1 MNIIQQQELLKDLS
15 DRDIAGEMQQPSGN
29 VPLYLVAGEAKRRAD
44 LRQRFKAEQSGPPP
58 TSTVQEDLLNSIM
71 ASQMPATGIAQGIQP
86 QQTPMATPPQQ
97 MAMAPQPQQMP
108 AIEPTGE
115 APMEQ
120 IPQAQGIMAGQQGG
134 MAQGFAGGGLV
145 REDRKYA
152 NGVSV
157 SPIDAYFNQGKVTT
171 NPGLVTNVNKKGDTL
186 TRQARY
192 LLQQEEIDRQKAL
205 SEQSVLENAMLGET
219 ERRLENAY
227 SVPYSTNPPASM
239 LMSDADRKMMNNPAN
254 NDYALGS
261 EDYNNNLAADPIDRS
276 VMGPPRPTRMQIRT
290 DRNVVD
296 NAEDRKQIGILN
308 NRVAGNLI
316 NQQYQTP
323 GDNPYPYDPG
333 GEAGQR
339 IDSLDRSLFKKETA
353 IDVGPR
359 GTVDLPTAKEL
370 QTIDPKVERK
380 AAIDALRSGNPDPYN
395 KMTARLA
402 ERRAALDEDKSGNT
416 AQTLMDLG
424 GRIMAGKSQYGLTNI
439 GEAVS
444 PALKAAQERKAGQTA
459 REDALMASEMGIIS
473 GKQAF
478 DKNLRDQ
485 ANTIVNDSKWKSG
498 EANKEIIRQNALNVD
513 NYNRLVT
520 KEGNIQAD
528 KITAATF
535 KRDAS
540 RYNNRQE
547 LALQTASIEQQIRLK
562 REEQGRIDRR
572 AMNNNNQ
579 MTREDQRLQRENTAA
594 LRVLELQ
601 RKEFMDARTILEK
614 RIATR
619 GGQEFLTDQRI
630 DTQDFKAGES
640 KLQREA
646 KANQPAPIVKAL
658 TQVFALPQGNVE
670 EKAFRKVAIDA
681 VTGAGKAAT
690 AANTRTITAFNKSW
704 QSYIDA
710 NGAPTKPEDWQ
721 EVETYMPTD
730 ALTSMLI
737 QAKKGR
743 GGSGGPRRG
752 KQVKLR
758 NISGARKLTQE

>member
-15 DRDIAGEMQQPSGN
+15 DQDIAGEMQQPSGN

-44 LRQRFKAEQSGPPP
+44 LRERFKAEQSGPPP
-58 TSTVQEDLLNSIM
+58 TSTVQEDLLSNIM
-71 ASQMPATGIAQGIQP
+71 ASQMPATGIAQGMP
-86 QQTPMATPPQQ
+86 QRQMPMAPPPQQ
-97 MAMAPQPQQMP
+97 MPMAPPPQQMP
-108 AIEPTGE
+108 AIAPTGE
-115 APMEQ
+115 APMNQ

-145 REDRKYA
+145 REDRKYVTGRVV
-152 NGVSV
+152 N
-157 SPIDAYFNQGKVTT
+157 PIDAYYNQGRTT
-171 NPGLVTNVNKKGDTL
+171 VNPRLVTNVNKKGDTL
-186 TRQARY
+186 SQQDKFLRQM
-192 LLQQEEIDRQKAL
+192 EEKDKQKAL
-205 SEQSVLENAMLGET
+205 SAQSVLENAMLEET

-239 LMSDADRKMMNNPAN
+239 LMSDANRKMMNNPAN
-254 NDYALGS
+254 NDYALDS
-261 EDYNNNLAADPIDRS
+261 EDYNNDLAADPIDRS

-308 NRVAGNLI
+308 NRVAGNLL

-323 GDNPYPYDPG
+323 GDNPRSYDPG
-333 GEAGQR
+333 GEAKQKVAN
-339 IDSLDRSLFKKETA
+339 INPALFKRETA
-353 IDVGPR
+353 IDVGRR
-359 GTVDLPTAKEL
+359 GIVDLPEANKL
-370 QTIDPKVERK
+370 KTINPKAERK
-380 AAIDALRSGNPDPYN
+380 AAIDALRLGNPDPYN

-402 ERRAALDEDKSGNT
+402 ERRAALDEDKSGNV

-485 ANTIVNDSKWKSG
+485 ANTIVNDSKWKNS
-498 EANKEIIRQNALNVD
+498 EANKDIIRQNALNVD

-535 KRDAS
+535 KRDAL

-547 LALQTASIEQQIRLK
+547 LALQTASIDQRIRLK

-572 AMNNNNQ
+572 AMNNNNE
-579 MTREDQRLQRENTAA
+579 MTREDQKLQRENTAA

-619 GGQEFLTDQRI
+619 GGQEFSTDERI
-630 DTQDFKAGES
+630 DKQEFTAGQS

-670 EKAFRKVAIDA
+670 EKAFRKVAIGA
-681 VTGAGKAAT
+681 VTGASKAAT
-690 AANTRTITAFNKSW
+690 AANARTITAFNKSW

-710 NGAPTKPEDWQ
+710 NGAPTKPEDWKD
-721 EVETYMPTD
+721 VETYMPTD

-743 GGSGGPRRG
+743 GGSGGTG
-752 KQVKLR
+752 KGRKVNL
-758 NISGARKLTQE
+758 SGARKLTQG

>member
-1 MNIIQQQELLKDLS
+1 MLKDLS

-86 QQTPMATPPQQ
+86 QQMPMAPPPQQ

-145 REDRKYA
+145 REDRKYVTGRVV
-152 NGVSV
+152 N
-157 SPIDAYFNQGKVTT
+157 PIDAYYNQGRTT
-171 NPGLVTNVNKKGDTL
+171 VNPRLVTNVNKKGDTL
-186 TRQARY
+186 SQQARY

-239 LMSDADRKMMNNPAN
+239 LMSDANRKMMNNPAN
-254 NDYALGS
+254 NDYALDS
-261 EDYNNNLAADPIDRS
+261 EDYNNDLAADPIDRS

-308 NRVAGNLI
+308 NRVAGNLL

-323 GDNPYPYDPG
+323 GANPRSYDPG
-333 GEAGQR
+333 GEATQR
-339 IDSLDRSLFKKETA
+339 IDSLDRSLFKKEKP

-359 GTVDLPTAKEL
+359 GTVDLPTANKL
-370 QTIDPKVERK
+370 QTIDPKAERK
-380 AAIDALRSGNPDPYN
+380 AAIDALRLGNPDPYN

-579 MTREDQRLQRENTAA
+579 MTREDQKLQRENTAA

-630 DTQDFKAGES
+630 DTQEFTAGQNKLNRKA
-640 KLQREA
+640 KKDAPATLI
-646 KANQPAPIVKAL
+646 KAFNQAND
-658 TQVFALPQGNVE
+658 LPEGTPK
-670 EKAFRKVAIDA
+670 EKAFKERIFGAIDGSTKA
-681 VTGAGKAAT
+681 KRSAIASATKSFNDKYTKWVQERGTPGNAAEWKAAEEGLGLD
-690 AANTRTITAFNKSW
+690 SV
-704 QSYIDA
+704 S
-710 NGAPTKPEDWQ
+710 E
-721 EVETYMPTD
+721 
-730 ALTSMLI
+730 ALLALQKQRVM
-737 QAKKGR
+737 
-743 GGSGGPRRG
+743 GGSGRVRSG
-752 KQVKLR
+752 KIVNGVYTTK
-758 NISGARKLTQE
+758 